1 MSASISLK
9 QKSVA
14 GDFFKRTV
22 GLIGGAAGEY
32 FEKAMPVTSSIA
44 SDTKAATASLASTLH
59 NSSQS
64 VMPKVRQIKA
74 QANIRNIMRW
84 YMTNENDL
92 GGSDNFDAG
101 LDFDID
107 TDDNS
112 AEIAEF
118 QISESTKNAKEIS
131 LSVVESSHRMV
142 EAQISNT
149 ANILSSIDK
158 QTAVITSGFDRVN
171 DTLGKILE
179 VVTKN
184 TATII
189 ETTVAA
195 AHKEDHNA
203 NILNG
208 KFNFN
213 DYKKI
218 VSGNIKNDPSLGMM
232 AAFLPMLTSPGT
244 FKSMMTPEVIASTLF
259 SGLINK
265 KSPNLKK
272 NLQAL
277 DDAVNETIVDSL
289 IRLGSNRSYG
299 TKGSLARIF
308 GIDPNRKSTDTN
320 RSSLELK
327 TVPFDSIAHES
338 ITNAIP
344 GYLQRILVQ
353 LGGENLVYDYRSR
366 SFKSKGNIKKEFV
379 NAGTMTGS
387 LGRANSKVQNAIG
400 KDGFGNMVYDM
411 MLSDIGSKRMNDSG
425 RRLLDSFVDPKKF
438 EEYIRGT
445 VLKGMNLTENELKRI
460 AQMGRNFSQSA
471 SRQENLGRDI
481 SNQAARNNA
490 NRNNRMRSYVDTA
503 NAYNVD
509 LSEIRDTLQDEMQNI
524 AASYRKKIQSQD
536 ATIKGSYNKPLEGI
550 NYTNAALYE
559 IFRRLDKG
567 INVYQVGSSK
577 ERDKPFGSMS
587 RHLQKPKAYRPKVL
601 TDPDVTVG
609 PGFTSALSDSSIS
622 DDPNLLRNQEL
633 EDGSMEDLSRGERF
647 KRWGKKRGGNLAH
660 AVFSGSPEQVKEAF
674 GLIIRDVT
682 QVAGDQVKKGAASI
696 NQQFGNVSGY
706 LKHKLFGTEYTFQD
720 GVDEDGKP
728 IIKKVAQNEKGGIFG
743 FVGDYFK
750 DMFKGT
756 KEKGEKWFKTVAGYF
771 DYGDNG
777 KKEEGG
783 VAKKRNKLISAS
795 VGAFAGAGLLG
806 GPIGVILGAVAGNAL
821 SGLDI
826 RDKIKDMLFGRDE
839 KGKAKGLFSRLTDG
853 IVDPIKYQVGKTAH
867 HIGGILKKNVL
878 GPLADIGGAIRDRIT
893 SSAETHF
900 GKVFKTIGNIIL
912 SPFKGI
918 GKMLI
923 NTAKL
928 PITLA
933 GGAVRGGASIA
944 GGLTGGFLNS
954 IANSIAGKSTHTEI
968 DPETGEVIT
977 MSTKDW
983 LKQRRK
989 DRKADVKSD
998 KYDSYK
1004 VWKQKENARRA
1015 ERMKKFKGY
1024 TEEEVSIVTA
1034 ESTEQMAEQTQEI
1047 SDNISSLTEHALQEG
1062 SIYTHDKG
1070 IHDRLDEI
1078 LDFFRGI
1085 KKDKLEDKNIIDG
1098 EFREITGASV
1108 AGIPGKQVPLLSG
1121 PTDPDANELAN
1132 SAVIAASVFSATG
1145 DDVSSEESRLAGSIM
1160 DEAGKE
1166 NSNRRKII
1174 PKLKELMGIQKAGKK
1189 EGKEKEK
1196 SIFEKIMDWI
1206 GNSGLLS
1213 NLGLLA
1219 GAAALIGGLLSGEL
1233 GNWIHNISEFLGN
1246 ILGANDKSEG
1256 KDAVDHGVNAALAL
1270 ADSKVNSKWSLANP
1284 FATVYHTRPD
1294 GSGADIKDQDKTSAK
1309 FNYQLGVPLAQSI
1322 TTPAAYNLLASSQA
1336 NRANMYSS
1344 MRDEAILSGNTS
1356 AANKYGA
1363 KANKASELS
1372 TQYGEKSA
1380 ELSEHAGSSLA
1391 ANVAHNYAR
1400 VGVMSG
1406 ISNTVGGLTSLGAQ
1420 RLGMDEENATKVGN
1434 IATAGTTSALLLN
1447 QAKSAVTPGKTSV
1460 VDNILGLVK
1469 KAFNALADKFATVDK
1484 LKGVAGKI
1492 GGIFDKIYNKTVGAM
1507 TEKLATKIAQTIAA
1521 RTGQEVTKEL
1531 VSTVTV
1537 GIGIAV
1543 GAVSG
1548 IISGV
1553 CSAEHLFQVKPGE
1566 ADGLMTTISAVM
1578 KGVFGALEWTPVV
1591 GLVVAA
1597 IDIFDKFV
1605 FKTLFGKSLEQIIAE
1620 GLYNLLKG
1628 DGGATLSDKQGDMV
1642 SELNYYNETY
1652 GTNLNMDTFNDFA
1665 NNGGWLDKAWRGGM
1679 KYDENG
1685 HFKVDEAG
1693 GRIDGGMKS
1702 WFVGGERSYAH
1713 DANGAVLRDEKG
1725 NAVQAVDKY
1734 GRGLKKDTKW
1744 GDHVGNWFSDVGR
1757 FFAGGDEYEVDANGE
1772 AIRDENGNLVVKS
1785 HEGNVFQKTG
1795 AALSSGWNSVKDWWG
1810 GKEIT
1815 NPDGSKTKTTGFK
1828 DAAAK
1833 TLGNIGNTIAKPF
1846 KEAGASISEWWSGT
1860 EELDENDNP
1869 ITDEDGKPIKK
1880 GGFKDL
1886 ASKTLGK
1893 IGGKIGHFAKG
1904 IGAGIKDWALGEYE
1918 RDENGN
1924 PILDDEGNPVRKGG
1938 LAGFIKSV
1946 GGKINTSIV
1955 QPVKEMAQ
1963 GAKEWV
1969 LDKAEWVKDKAIS
1982 AKDWIIEKASAGW
1995 KTISTPVKD
2004 FVSGAKDWVSN
2015 KADWIGEKAKNA
2027 GAWISEKASSAW
2039 TTISTPVKDMVSGAK
2054 SWVKEKA
2061 GWVKDKAKDAGAW
2074 ISERAGNI
2082 FGTITDNITKMK
2094 DGVKDWVEKK
2104 ADWVKDGAKSVGDWI
2119 GEKAKGVWD
2128 WFTKP
2133 FKDAEERG
2141 KQAEKDEAYIAAARS
2156 GGPYRVG
2163 GPISAIAGGN
2173 PLSKNFAITSGFGS
2187 RPDMGDYHK
2196 GVDLIPHDNSE
2207 QADVMSRFNGQ
2218 VLSVKN
2224 DVPNSDSG
2232 APYYGNNSGGNAVII
2247 QSDDGSIIKNY
2258 HLKAGSIPSNIKPG
2272 SRVGSGQKIGQM
2284 GSTGRSTGSHLHYEI
2299 EVPGKNGQ
2307 MIPINPMGGPINN
2320 IVRKFRRGAPANEE
2334 FTRWIKVIKEVKAQF
2349 AAKKMGYSQSR
2360 WTNITVDGYT
2370 INMRTDCSGFV
2381 SACVSCF
2388 SKIKMM
2394 ESTHTMENP
2403 NHSILK
2409 QAGFIKYGW
2418 PSNGW
2423 NGLYQGDILVRDGHT
2438 EIFSN
2443 NEGSSHK
2450 VWNCGSDSSCNSA
2463 VPTGSSKPSYTTVW
2477 RHKSSTG
2484 ASVDPSVSSY
2494 ADISGSSTSFTNSTD
2509 SNSNTSTGLLGALSN
2524 LGNQFLYAITGGL
2537 IGSNGTSSNSEISAT
2552 NDQTASN
2559 GASGN
2564 YSGASNIGPGAENLW
2579 KYFKSLG
2586 YSDKECAG
2594 VLGCWTAES
2603 GNNPKRVE
2611 WDYSN
2616 TFKNSMTY
2624 DSVATD
2630 RNALDTFTQALFNAY
2645 AKQGLS
2651 INRSAYKASD
2661 GHLYPGLGYAQWTGP
2676 RGKALL
2682 DFARSNNLKWYD
2694 SGTQLAYLDTELK
2707 GGYSNVRSAMQATN
2721 SPEEAAGVFCSKFE
2735 GYNGSGV
2742 AKRKANARSLMNQ
2755 YGSRTGGPID
2765 EESYISNI
2773 GNTYDIQRNIP
2784 ITSSQES
2791 ATARTVSGKSIATAT
2806 SPRVLSD
2813 TLIQNNGTTST
2824 GGTDLSGI
2832 VSALATIIEQLRSIA
2847 SNTGSSSDLL
2857 GSLNEKDFV
2866 DQGLRDTLN
2875 SIKSTKPQ
2883 RRTGSYPSA
2892 KSVAAIAR
2900 P

>member
-44 SDTKAATASLASTLH
+44 RDTKAATASLASTLH

-64 VMPKVRQIKA
+64 IMPKMRQIKA
-74 QANIRNIMRW
+74 QVNIRNIMRW

-259 SGLINK
+259 SGLMNK
-265 KSPNLKK
+265 KFPNLKK

-277 DDAVNETIVDSL
+277 DDVVNETIVDSL

-411 MLSDIGSKRMNDSG
+411 MLSDIGSKRMNEDG
-425 RRLLDSFVDPKKF
+425 RRLLDSFSNPKKF

-445 VLKGMNLTENELKRI
+445 LLKGMNLTENELKRI
-460 AQMGRNFSQSA
+460 AQMGKNFSQSA
-471 SRQENLGRDI
+471 SRQENLGIDI

-490 NRNNRMRSYVDTA
+490 NRNNRMRSYVNTA

-524 AASYRKKIQSQD
+524 AASYGKKIQSQD
-536 ATIKGSYNKPLEGI
+536 ATIKGAYNKPLEGI

-622 DDPNLLRNQEL
+622 DDPNNLLRNQEL

-660 AVFSGSPEQVKEAF
+660 AVFSGSPEQVREAF

-821 SGLDI
+821 SGFDI
-826 RDKIKDMLFGRDE
+826 GDKIKNMLF
-839 KGKAKGLFSRLTDG
+839 G
-853 IVDPIKYQVGKTAH
+853 IVDPIKYQIGKTAH

-912 SPFKGI
+912 APFKSI
-918 GKMLI
+918 GKVLI

-933 GGAVRGGASIA
+933 GGAIRGGATIA

-954 IANSIAGKSTHTEI
+954 IAKSIAGKSTHTEI

-1015 ERMKKFKGY
+1015 ERMEKFKGY
-1024 TEEEVSIVTA
+1024 TEEEVSIVTPEA
-1034 ESTEQMAEQTQEI
+1034 TEQMADQTQEI
-1047 SDNISSLTEHALQEG
+1047 SDNISSPTEHTLQEG

-1070 IHDRLDEI
+1070 IHDRLDKI

-1085 KKDKLEDKNIIDG
+1085 KGDKLEDKDIIDG
-1098 EFREITGASV
+1098 EFKEITGASV

-1121 PTDPDANELAN
+1121 PTDSDAKDIIDGEFKEITGASVAGIPGKQVPLLSGPTDSDANELAD

-1174 PKLKELMGIQKAGKK
+1174 LKLKELMGIQKAGKK

-1206 GNSGLLS
+1206 GDSGLLS

-1219 GAAALIGGLLSGEL
+1219 GAAAFIGGLLNGEL

-1246 ILGANDKSEG
+1246 IFGANDKSEG

-1270 ADSKVNSKWSLANP
+1270 TDSKVNNKRSLANP
-1284 FATVYHTRPD
+1284 VATVYHTRPD

-1363 KANKASELS
+1363 KADKASELS
-1372 TQYGEKSA
+1372 RQYGEKSA
-1380 ELSEHAGSSLA
+1380 ELSEHAGSSIA
-1391 ANVAHNYAR
+1391 ANVAHKYAR

-1420 RLGMDEENATKVGN
+1420 RLGMSEENANKVGN

-1521 RTGQEVTKEL
+1521 RTGQEVSEKL
-1531 VSTVTV
+1531 VSRVTV

-1553 CSAEHLFQVKPGE
+1553 CSAEHLFQIKPGE

-1578 KGVFGALEWTPVV
+1578 KGVFGALEWTPVL

-1597 IDIFDKFV
+1597 IDVFDKFV

-1628 DGGATLSDKQGDMV
+1628 DGGATLSDKQGAMV

-1652 GTNLNMDTFNDFA
+1652 GTNLNMDTFSDFA
-1665 NNGGWLDKAWRGGM
+1665 NNGGWLDKVWRGGM

-1713 DANGAVLRDEKG
+1713 DANDAVLRDEKG

-1757 FFAGGDEYEVDANGE
+1757 FFVGGDEYEVDANGE

-1833 TLGNIGNTIAKPF
+1833 TLGNIVNTIAKPF

-1860 EELDENDNP
+1860 EELDENGNP

-1924 PILDDEGNPVRKGG
+1924 PILDDEGNPVIKGG

-1946 GGKINTSIV
+1946 GGKINISIV
-1955 QPVKEMAQ
+1955 Q
-1963 GAKEWV
+1963 
-1969 LDKAEWVKDKAIS
+1969 
-1982 AKDWIIEKASAGW
+1982 
-1995 KTISTPVKD
+1995 
-2004 FVSGAKDWVSN
+2004 
-2015 KADWIGEKAKNA
+2015 
-2027 GAWISEKASSAW
+2027 
-2039 TTISTPVKDMVSGAK
+2039 PVKDMVSGAK

-2061 GWVKDKAKDAGAW
+2061 CWVKDKAKDAGAW
-2074 ISERAGNI
+2074 ISERVGNI

-2349 AAKKMGYSQSR
+2349 AAKKMGYSKRR

-2450 VWNCGSDSSCNSA
+2450 VWNCGSDPSCNSA

-2484 ASVDPSVSSY
+2484 ESVDPSVSSY

-2509 SNSNTSTGLLGALSN
+2509 SNSNTSTGLLGVLSN
-2524 LGNQFLYAITGGL
+2524 LGNQFLYAITGRL

-2630 RNALDTFTQALFNAY
+2630 RNALDTYTQALFNAY

-2651 INRSAYKASD
+2651 IDRSAYKCPSD
-2661 GHLYPGLGYAQWTGP
+2661 GHLYPGLGYAQWTGS

-2707 GGYSNVRSAMQATN
+2707 GEYSNVRSAMQATN
-2721 SPEEAAGVFCSKFE
+2721 SPEEAAGVFCSEFE

-2742 AKRKANARSLMNQ
+2742 AERKANARSLMNQ

-2784 ITSSQES
+2784 ITSSQGS
-2791 ATARTVSGKSIATAT
+2791 ATAITVSGKSIATAT